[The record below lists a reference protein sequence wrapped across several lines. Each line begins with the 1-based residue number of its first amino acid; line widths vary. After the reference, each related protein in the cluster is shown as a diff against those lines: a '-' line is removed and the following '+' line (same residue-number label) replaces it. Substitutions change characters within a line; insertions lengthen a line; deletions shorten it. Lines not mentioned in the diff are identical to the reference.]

1 MKIRSEKKFQI
12 SIEKQDIPILIRKNK
27 QSKNY
32 KLTFDK
38 KYLRALISIPK
49 YITFIEGIK
58 FAEEHKNW
66 ILSQYKE
73 IYPINYISSSTKL
86 LFDDEIKEIV
96 FLKGIKNEIY
106 ATKKNIYV
114 IDKKDVHA
122 KKLKLWIKS
131 ELLKKITNIII
142 SLSNELNVKTNRI
155 KLSNSFSSWGYCN
168 SNKDISI
175 NWRLAFSPNYVIKYI
190 IAHEMCHLREFNHG
204 EKFWSLVH
212 SVCPEMQIA
221 IDWLKKNENKLY
233 KLRFN

>member
-12 SIEKQDIPILIRKNK
+12 SIKKQDIPILIRKNK

-168 SNKDISI
+168 SNRDISI
-175 NWRLAFSPNYVIKYI
+175 NWRLAFSPNYVLKYI

>member
-12 SIEKQDIPILIRKNK
+12 SIKKQDIPILIRKNK

-168 SNKDISI
+168 SNRDISI
-175 NWRLAFSPNYVIKYI
+175 NWRLAFSPNYVLKYI

-221 IDWLKKNENKLY
+221 INWLKKNENKLY

>member
-168 SNKDISI
+168 SNRDISI
-175 NWRLAFSPNYVIKYI
+175 NWRLAFSPNYVLKYI

>member
-12 SIEKQDIPILIRKNK
+12 SIEKHDIPILIRKNK

-49 YITFIEGIK
+49 YITFVEGIK
-58 FAEEHKNW
+58 FAEEHKDW

-168 SNKDISI
+168 SNRDISI
-175 NWRLAFSPNYVIKYI
+175 NWRLAFSPNYVLKYI

-221 IDWLKKNENKLY
+221 VNWLKKNENKLY

>member
-12 SIEKQDIPILIRKNK
+12 SIKKQDIPILIRKNK

-221 IDWLKKNENKLY
+221 INWLKKNENKLY
-233 KLRFN
+233 RLRFN

>member
-1 MKIRSEKKFQI
+1 MKIRSEKIFHI

-168 SNKDISI
+168 SNRDISI
-175 NWRLAFSPNYVIKYI
+175 NWRLAFSPNYVLKYI

-221 IDWLKKNENKLY
+221 INWLKKNENKLY
-233 KLRFN
+233 RLRFN